1 MSDSSGMRRNSMED
15 AEVLKELYE
24 TIKQNSKADYAGI
37 IEQRASYPY
46 LYHLSQ
52 IRENLVSFLPFDKDM
67 RVLECNPEC
76 GALTG
81 KLLAMTGG
89 VTVLAE
95 SELQEKILRE
105 RFMEPQ
111 EREKLDIRRLLP
123 EHGRFDAILIAGHF
137 YRWEKQLPVLR
148 ELLAPGGKLY
158 VADANRIGL
167 KYLAGC
173 QEEYFGGYFTGI
185 DGYPDAAAVGRSGRS
200 YSRAEYTGLLQAAG
214 FGGLTFYYPYPDHK
228 FPSVIYSD
236 EWLPQKGELA
246 EGRSNYDRDRV
257 ACFNERVMFDS
268 LLEEG
273 VFQTFSNSFLI
284 EAVQEG

>member
-1 MSDSSGMRRNSMED
+1 MED

-81 KLLAMTGG
+81 KLLAMAGG
-89 VTVLAE
+89 VTALAE

-105 RFMEPQ
+105 RFKEPQ
-111 EREKLDIRRLLP
+111 EREKLDIRRQLP
-123 EHGRFDAILIAGHF
+123 EHGRFDVILIAGHF
-137 YRWEKQLPVLR
+137 YRWEKQLPALR
-148 ELLAPGGKLY
+148 ELLAPGGKFY

-173 QEEYFGGYFTGI
+173 QEEYCGEYFTGI
-185 DGYPDAAAVGRSGRS
+185 DGYPDAAAVGRFGRS
-200 YSRAEYTGLLQAAG
+200 YSRAEYTRLLQEAG

>member
-1 MSDSSGMRRNSMED
+1 MED

-137 YRWEKQLPVLR
+137 YRWEKQLPALR

-173 QEEYFGGYFTGI
+173 QEEYCGGYFTGI

-214 FGGLTFYYPYPDHK
+214 FGGLAFYYPYPDHK

-257 ACFNERVMFDS
+257 ACFNECVMFDS

>member
-1 MSDSSGMRRNSMED
+1 MED

-123 EHGRFDAILIAGHF
+123 EHGRFNAILIAGHF
-137 YRWEKQLPVLR
+137 YRWEKQLPALR

-173 QEEYFGGYFTGI
+173 QEEYCGGYFTGI
-185 DGYPDAAAVGRSGRS
+185 DGYPDAAEVGRSGRS

-257 ACFNERVMFDS
+257 ACFNERARTLHIV
-268 LLEEG
+268 LTA
-273 VFQTFSNSFLI
+273 QRN
-284 EAVQEG
+284 

>member
-1 MSDSSGMRRNSMED
+1 MED

-37 IEQRASYPY
+37 IEQQASYPY

-52 IRENLVSFLPFDKDM
+52 IRENLISFLPFGGDM

-111 EREKLDIRRLLP
+111 EREKLDIRRQLP
-123 EHGRFDAILIAGHF
+123 ECGRFDAILIAGHF

-173 QEEYFGGYFTGI
+173 QEEYCGGYFTGI
-185 DGYPDAAAVGRSGRS
+185 DGYPDAVAVGRSGRS
-200 YSRAEYTGLLQAAG
+200 YSRAEYTGLMQAAG
-214 FGGLTFYYPYPDHK
+214 FGSLTFYYPYPDHK

>member
-1 MSDSSGMRRNSMED
+1 MED

-81 KLLAMTGG
+81 KLLAMAGG
-89 VTVLAE
+89 VTALAE

-105 RFMEPQ
+105 RFKEPQ
-111 EREKLDIRRLLP
+111 EREKLDIRRQLP
-123 EHGRFDAILIAGHF
+123 EHGRFDVILIAGHF
-137 YRWEKQLPVLR
+137 YRWEKQLPALR
-148 ELLAPGGKLY
+148 ELLAPGGKFY

-167 KYLAGC
+167 KYLAVC
-173 QEEYFGGYFTGI
+173 QEEYCGGYFTGI
-185 DGYPDAAAVGRSGRS
+185 DGYPDAAAVGRFGRS
-200 YSRAEYTGLLQAAG
+200 YSRAEYTRLLQEAG

>member
-1 MSDSSGMRRNSMED
+1 MED

-137 YRWEKQLPVLR
+137 YRWEKQLPALR

-173 QEEYFGGYFTGI
+173 QEEYCGGYFTGI

-246 EGRSNYDRDRV
+246 EGRSNYDR
-257 ACFNERVMFDS
+257 VMFDS

>member
-1 MSDSSGMRRNSMED
+1 MED

-81 KLLAMTGG
+81 KLLAMAGG
-89 VTVLAE
+89 VTALAE

-105 RFMEPQ
+105 RFKEPQ
-111 EREKLDIRRLLP
+111 EREKLDIRRQLP
-123 EHGRFDAILIAGHF
+123 EHGRFDVILIAGHF
-137 YRWEKQLPVLR
+137 YRWEKQLPALR
-148 ELLAPGGKLY
+148 ELLAPGGKFY

-167 KYLAGC
+167 KYLAG
-173 QEEYFGGYFTGI
+173 I
-185 DGYPDAAAVGRSGRS
+185 LRRI
-200 YSRAEYTGLLQAAG
+200 
-214 FGGLTFYYPYPDHK
+214 FY
-228 FPSVIYSD
+228 
-236 EWLPQKGELA
+236 
-246 EGRSNYDRDRV
+246 RN
-257 ACFNERVMFDS
+257 
-268 LLEEG
+268 
-273 VFQTFSNSFLI
+273 
-284 EAVQEG
+284 

>member
-1 MSDSSGMRRNSMED
+1 MED

-81 KLLAMTGG
+81 KLLAMAGG
-89 VTVLAE
+89 VTALAE

-105 RFMEPQ
+105 RFKEPQ
-111 EREKLDIRRLLP
+111 EREKLDIRRQLP
-123 EHGRFDAILIAGHF
+123 EHGRFDVILIAGHF
-137 YRWEKQLPVLR
+137 YRWEKQLPALR
-148 ELLAPGGKLY
+148 ELLAPGGKFY

-173 QEEYFGGYFTGI
+173 QEEYCGGCFTGI
-185 DGYPDAAAVGRSGRS
+185 DGYPDAAAVGRFGRS
-200 YSRAEYTGLLQAAG
+200 YSRAEYTRLLQEAG

>member
-1 MSDSSGMRRNSMED
+1 MAD

-137 YRWEKQLPVLR
+137 YRWEKQLPALR
-148 ELLAPGGKLY
+148 ELLAPGGKFY

-173 QEEYFGGYFTGI
+173 QEEYCG
-185 DGYPDAAAVGRSGRS
+185 
-200 YSRAEYTGLLQAAG
+200 
-214 FGGLTFYYPYPDHK
+214 
-228 FPSVIYSD
+228 
-236 EWLPQKGELA
+236 
-246 EGRSNYDRDRV
+246 
-257 ACFNERVMFDS
+257 
-268 LLEEG
+268 
-273 VFQTFSNSFLI
+273 
-284 EAVQEG
+284 

>member
-1 MSDSSGMRRNSMED
+1 MED

-81 KLLAMTGG
+81 KLLAMAGG
-89 VTVLAE
+89 VTALAE

-111 EREKLDIRRLLP
+111 EREKLDIRRQLP
-123 EHGRFDAILIAGHF
+123 EHGG
-137 YRWEKQLPVLR
+137 
-148 ELLAPGGKLY
+148 
-158 VADANRIGL
+158 
-167 KYLAGC
+167 
-173 QEEYFGGYFTGI
+173 
-185 DGYPDAAAVGRSGRS
+185 S
-200 YSRAEYTGLLQAAG
+200 
-214 FGGLTFYYPYPDHK
+214 
-228 FPSVIYSD
+228 
-236 EWLPQKGELA
+236 
-246 EGRSNYDRDRV
+246 
-257 ACFNERVMFDS
+257 M
-268 LLEEG
+268 
-273 VFQTFSNSFLI
+273 
-284 EAVQEG
+284 

>member
-1 MSDSSGMRRNSMED
+1 MED

-37 IEQRASYPY
+37 IEQQASYPY

-81 KLLAMTGG
+81 KLLAMTGS

-111 EREKLDIRRLLP
+111 EREKLDIRSLLP

-137 YRWEKQLPVLR
+137 YRWEKQLPALR

-173 QEEYFGGYFTGI
+173 QEEYCGGYFTGI

-214 FGGLTFYYPYPDHK
+214 FGGLTFYYPYPDHH
-228 FPSVIYSD
+228 FPPVIYSD

>member
-1 MSDSSGMRRNSMED
+1 MED

-137 YRWEKQLPVLR
+137 YRGEKQLPALR

-173 QEEYFGGYFTGI
+173 QEEYCGGYFTGI

-257 ACFNERVMFDS
+257 ACFNERGMFDS

>member
-1 MSDSSGMRRNSMED
+1 MED

-37 IEQRASYPY
+37 IEQQASYPY

-81 KLLAMTGG
+81 KLLAMTGS

-95 SELQEKILRE
+95 SERQEKILRA

-137 YRWEKQLPVLR
+137 YRWEKQLPALR

-173 QEEYFGGYFTGI
+173 QEEYCGGYFTGI
-185 DGYPDAAAVGRSGRS
+185 EGYPDAAAVGRSGRS

>member
-1 MSDSSGMRRNSMED
+1 MED

-24 TIKQNSKADYAGI
+24 SIKQNSKADYAGI

-81 KLLAMTGG
+81 KLLAMAGS

-105 RFMEPQ
+105 RFKEPQ
-111 EREKLDIRRLLP
+111 EREKLDIRRQLP

-137 YRWEKQLPVLR
+137 YRWEKQLPALR
-148 ELLAPGGKLY
+148 ELLAPGGKFY

-173 QEEYFGGYFTGI
+173 QEEYCGGYFTEI
-185 DGYPDAAAVGRSGRS
+185 DGYPDAAAVGRFGRS
-200 YSRAEYTGLLQAAG
+200 YSRAEYTRLLQEAG

>member
-1 MSDSSGMRRNSMED
+1 MED

-37 IEQRASYPY
+37 IEQQASYPY

-52 IRENLVSFLPFDKDM
+52 IRENLISFLPFGGDM

-111 EREKLDIRRLLP
+111 EREKLDMRRLP
-123 EHGRFDAILIAGHF
+123 PAHGRLDAILIAGHF

-173 QEEYFGGYFTGI
+173 QEEYCGGYFTGI

-214 FGGLTFYYPYPDHK
+214 FGSLTFYYPYPDHK

>member
-1 MSDSSGMRRNSMED
+1 MLFR
-15 AEVLKELYE
+15 
-24 TIKQNSKADYAGI
+24 
-37 IEQRASYPY
+37 SY
-46 LYHLSQ
+46 
-52 IRENLVSFLPFDKDM
+52 
-67 RVLECNPEC
+67 C
-76 GALTG
+76 
-81 KLLAMTGG
+81 
-89 VTVLAE
+89 
-95 SELQEKILRE
+95 
-105 RFMEPQ
+105 
-111 EREKLDIRRLLP
+111 
-123 EHGRFDAILIAGHF
+123 
-137 YRWEKQLPVLR
+137 
-148 ELLAPGGKLY
+148 
-158 VADANRIGL
+158 
-167 KYLAGC
+167 
-173 QEEYFGGYFTGI
+173 GGYFTGI

-214 FGGLTFYYPYPDHK
+214 FGSLTFYYPYPDHK

>member
-1 MSDSSGMRRNSMED
+1 MED

-67 RVLECNPEC
+67 RVLEGNPES

-81 KLLAMTGG
+81 KLLATTGG

-137 YRWEKQLPVLR
+137 YRWEKQLPALR

-173 QEEYFGGYFTGI
+173 QEEYCGGYFTGI

>member
-1 MSDSSGMRRNSMED
+1 MAD

-123 EHGRFDAILIAGHF
+123 EHWRFDAILIAGHF
-137 YRWEKQLPVLR
+137 YRWEKQLPALR
-148 ELLAPGGKLY
+148 ELLAPGGKFY

-173 QEEYFGGYFTGI
+173 QEEYCGGYFTGI

-200 YSRAEYTGLLQAAG
+200 YSRAEYTGLLQAA
-214 FGGLTFYYPYPDHK
+214 GLTFYYPYPDHK

>member
-1 MSDSSGMRRNSMED
+1 M
-15 AEVLKELYE
+15 
-24 TIKQNSKADYAGI
+24 
-37 IEQRASYPY
+37 
-46 LYHLSQ
+46 
-52 IRENLVSFLPFDKDM
+52 
-67 RVLECNPEC
+67 
-76 GALTG
+76 
-81 KLLAMTGG
+81 
-89 VTVLAE
+89 
-95 SELQEKILRE
+95 
-105 RFMEPQ
+105 
-111 EREKLDIRRLLP
+111 
-123 EHGRFDAILIAGHF
+123 
-137 YRWEKQLPVLR
+137 
-148 ELLAPGGKLY
+148 
-158 VADANRIGL
+158 ADANRIGL

-173 QEEYFGGYFTGI
+173 QEEYCGGYFTGI

-200 YSRAEYTGLLQAAG
+200 YSRAEYTRLLQEAG

-236 EWLPQKGELA
+236 EWLPHKGELA